1 LRKLGLSKAVHG
13 KVCAAHRRRAAFSL
27 AAAAAVIAPLPACA
41 IDVNWQTGTG
51 NWSTPSNWLLGVLP
65 VNADDAF
72 IMSNDAVNRTVTY
85 DFADAPLLLNTLW
98 LDNTG
103 GGTNTLL
110 QSGNVFSAPGQYIGV
125 NGYGSFIQTGG
136 SNSLVGFGTNR
147 FYLGFNTGGVGCY
160 TLSGG
165 TLFALGA
172 ENIGFAGSGAFVQ
185 TGGLNTAGILFLGQG
200 PGAQGSYTMTDGTAQ
215 VGIGV
220 WVGGTDLNPGGT
232 AAISIS
238 GGSMN
243 IAGPLKVWNGAGN
256 GVHLSGGTL
265 SATTLDLSGVPSLLD
280 WTGGTL
286 NLTNSNLLVGSNGL
300 LGGSLS
306 LSAGKALGISGT
318 TTVTNGATL
327 TLTGGTLT
335 TGALVLCGGSS
346 SLQWTTG
353 TLNLTNS
360 SLNVATNGLLG
371 AAINLLPGQALS
383 VGGTTTLAVGSTL
396 SIAGGSAT
404 LASLQLANWS
414 QLGLSNGT
422 ITLTGGAATAAGTLT
437 IASAM
442 LNHLGGNYTADRLA
456 IASGSYA
463 LSGSGKLALITD
475 ATIDNGTVL
484 QTGGTLCIAG
494 TNGLSLAVATNAV
507 ATYSISA
514 GTLRTPNLTIGG
526 SPINPGGTATLSIS
540 GGTITIASVLKVWPG
555 SQNAINLT
563 GGTLSAGSLD
573 VAGNSSTLHWTAG
586 TLNLTQSSLT
596 VSPGGF
602 FGSTL
607 TLNQGQALGVSGTT
621 TISPGAAL
629 TLSGGSFTT
638 GTLALSDWSQLT
650 LNAGSI
656 TVQTGTTASTNSG
669 ALFIG
674 ATAAPSIFNHPAG
687 PNAATAL
694 YLGVASTGT
703 YNLGAAATLTIAGD
717 ALIGGQAGIGTF
729 NQAGGMHTIGG
740 TLAIGTSAAAA
751 GTYNLIAGS
760 LSANN
765 LTIGPA
771 GTLNIGSYANLGV
784 PGTLSI
790 ASSGSAA
797 ININGGNISAGS
809 LDVSDW
815 SRLNLNSGT
824 LTITAGTTAP
834 TNSGALYV
842 GVTGPAAV
850 NHLAG
855 QNAAAYLHVGYAT
868 PGTYALAA
876 GSLTIGHDEYVGR
889 QFPSGSLFSQ
899 TGGTHAIAGSLFIG
913 TSTRAASVPMPTG
926 ANLDG
931 TIDYG
936 VAHAYADVFNLF
948 RTPDNATYDA
958 SGNLSGT
965 WNSLSYL
972 NGYPNGIYKLSYTI
986 TGGTSG
992 GSLFIAG
999 MGHIVPGS
1007 VQTDG
1012 NAVTADVQITHDN
1025 PDGTGGII
1033 NLFASN
1039 IAGVHLLSPGYT
1051 SGTQI
1056 FTSDFLRRTANFDTL
1071 RLMDWDGVNFSQV
1084 TSWSQR
1090 ATLNSPQTGA
1100 QGTAYENQ
1108 IALANA
1114 TRKDIWINIP
1124 LMADDDY
1131 IKRMADM
1138 FRDGLTS
1145 GAKVRVELSNE
1156 VWNAGFP
1163 QFGQNYNAALSNT
1176 NLTGVD
1182 GLTRAAQQYALRAAQ
1197 ASQIWQTEF
1206 GTAKARLE
1214 FILGGQIGQT
1224 NWAGAGL
1231 QFVKDTLGDPK
1242 NYFNAVAVAP
1252 YFGESANQIVPL
1264 GPNPDAIFNSIFTQ
1278 INGPLKTSIQTAA
1291 SNTASYGLSLYA
1303 YEGGDS
1309 LPATIGSIPG
1319 LTQQQGQ
1326 ALMAQL
1332 QDDPRMYQALQA
1344 LFANWNA
1351 AGGGLFA
1358 NFSHIGQ
1365 FWGLLT
1371 DSTLPGSQKWDATMA
1386 RMLYAGD
1393 ATIDNKVDYS
1403 DFLVLKANAGKSGMF
1418 WEQGDFNHD
1427 GVVDLADLAL
1437 MKPNLKGLTL
1447 TQAADVTT
1455 FVAQQFGTN
1464 GALGDRYLMSGPST
1478 LSVSGDAV
1486 VGNLGGIGTFRQL
1499 SGASTIAGRL
1509 IVGNGVGSYTLAG
1522 GALTITGDVSV
1533 GYSNGIGVFK
1543 HTAGTHTIAGNLIIG
1558 DGDGS
1563 LGSYTLTGPAS
1574 LSVSGNEYLGRNGGI
1589 GLLNQN
1595 GGAHIVTG
1603 LLSLGCS
1610 ATGQLNLSAGLL
1622 QAGSVSISNG
1632 SLLNQSGGTL
1642 IANALVNHGAFRLT
1656 GGSAILGPI
1665 SGTGT
1670 LCISNG
1676 AISAASISQPTVT
1689 VSNGGS
1695 LTLRTAASPILNSIT
1710 NLQLSASGTLDLANH
1725 ALLTNT
1731 SPASIKAWLASA
1743 YDATANQDWSGP
1755 SGLTSSLAHS
1765 NPLAYTVGYAY
1776 GGDPSAQDAGI
1787 AVDATHTLVRATLT
1801 GDANLDGQVDFFDI
1815 TQLLGYKY
1823 NSAAPASYT
1832 DGDLNY
1838 DGVVDFFDLTVLL
1851 SSNYNSGQQ
1860 FGAAHAAP
1868 TAAASPTAAVPE
1880 PVGMALICIG
1890 AAGLLRRRTRRC

>member
-1 LRKLGLSKAVHG
+1 M
-13 KVCAAHRRRAAFSL
+13 
-27 AAAAAVIAPLPACA
+27 PE
-41 IDVNWQTGTG
+41 
-51 NWSTPSNWLLGVLP
+51 VLP

-72 IMSNDAVNRTVTY
+72 IVNNDALVRTVTY

-110 QSGNVFSAPGQYIGV
+110 QSGNAFSAPGQYIGV

-136 SNSLVGFGTNR
+136 SNSLIGFGTNR
-147 FYLGFNTGGVGCY
+147 FYLGFNTGGVGRY
-160 TLSGG
+160 TLGGG

-185 TGGLNTAGILFLGQG
+185 SSGLNTAGILFLGQG
-200 PGAQGSYTMTDGTAQ
+200 PGSQGSYTMTGGTAQ

-232 AAISIS
+232 ASITIS

-243 IAGPLKVWNGAGN
+243 IAGPLKIWNGAGN
-256 GVHLSGGTL
+256 GLHLSGGAL
-265 SATTLDLSGVPSLLD
+265 LATTLDLSGVPSLLD

-286 NLTNSNLLVGSNGL
+286 NLTNSDLLVGPNGL
-300 LGGSLS
+300 LGGSVS
-306 LSAGKALGISGT
+306 LTSGKALGISGT

-327 TLTGGTLT
+327 TLAGGTLT
-335 TGALVLCGGSS
+335 TGSLILCGGTS
-346 SLQWTTG
+346 SLQWTAG
-353 TLNLTNS
+353 SLNLTNS
-360 SLNVATNGLLG
+360 DLTVATNGLLG

-396 SIAGGSAT
+396 SMTGGSAT
-404 LASLQLANWS
+404 LASLQLTNWS
-414 QLGLSNGT
+414 QLVLNSGAV
-422 ITLTGGAATAAGTLT
+422 TLTGGAATGAGTLT
-437 IASAM
+437 VDSAT
-442 LNHLGGNYTADRLA
+442 LNHSGGSYTADRLA
-456 IASGSYA
+456 IISGSYA
-463 LSGSGKLALITD
+463 LAGSAKLSVITD
-475 ATIDNGTVL
+475 ATIDDGALL
-484 QTGGTLCIAG
+484 QTGGTLCIVG
-494 TNGLSLAVATNAV
+494 TSGLSLAVATNAV
-507 ATYSISA
+507 ANCSISA
-514 GTLRTPNLTIGG
+514 GTLTTPNLTIGG
-526 SPINPGGTATLSIS
+526 SPITPGGTATLSIS
-540 GGTITIASVLKVWPG
+540 GGTVTIASVLKVWPG
-555 SQNAINLT
+555 SQNGIDLT
-563 GGTLSAGSLD
+563 GGTLSAGALD
-573 VAGNSSTLHWTAG
+573 VAGGSSTLHWTAG

-607 TLNQGQALGVSGTT
+607 TLNQGQGLGVSGTT
-621 TISPGAAL
+621 TISPGAAII
-629 TLSGGSFTT
+629 LSGGSFTT
-638 GTLALSDWSQLT
+638 GTLALSDWSQVT

-669 ALFIG
+669 TLVIG
-674 ATAAPSIFNHPAG
+674 ATAAPAIFNHPAG
-687 PNAATAL
+687 PNAASAL
-694 YLGVASTGT
+694 YLGVASSGT

-717 ALIGGQAGIGTF
+717 AQIGGQGGTGTF
-729 NQAGGMHTIGG
+729 NQAGGMHTVGG
-740 TLAIGTSAAAA
+740 TLSIGASAAA

-765 LTIGPA
+765 LILGPA
-771 GTLNIGSYANLGV
+771 GTLNIGSYANLNV
-784 PGTLSI
+784 PGTLSV
-790 ASSGSAA
+790 ASNGSAA
-797 ININGGNISAGS
+797 ININGGSISVGL
-809 LDVSDW
+809 LDVADW
-815 SRLNLNSGT
+815 SRANLNAGT
-824 LTITAGTTAP
+824 LTLTAGSTAS

-842 GVTGPAAV
+842 GVTGPATV

-855 QNAAAYLHVGYAT
+855 QNTATYLHVGFAS

-876 GSLTIGHDEYVGR
+876 GTLTIGHDEYVGR
-889 QFPSGSLFSQ
+889 QSGSGSLFTQ
-899 TGGTHAIAGSLFIG
+899 TGGTHTIQGTLFIG

-936 VAHAYADVFNLF
+936 VAHAYTDVFNLF

-958 SGNLSGT
+958 SGNLAGT

-986 TGGTSG
+986 AGGTSG
-992 GSLFIAG
+992 GGLFIAG

-1007 VQTDG
+1007 VQTIG
-1012 NAVTADVQITHDN
+1012 NSVTADVQITHDS

-1084 TSWSQR
+1084 TSWTQR
-1090 ATLNSPQTGA
+1090 ATLNAPQTGA

-1114 TRKDIWINIP
+1114 TKKDIWINIP
-1124 LMADDDY
+1124 LLADDDY

-1163 QFGQNYNAALSNT
+1163 QFGQNYNAAQSNT
-1176 NLTGVD
+1176 NLTGAD

-1206 GTAKARLE
+1206 GTAKSRLE

-1231 QFVKDTLGDPK
+1231 QYVKDTLGDPK
-1242 NYFNAVAVAP
+1242 NYFGAVAVAP

-1264 GPNPDAIFNSIFTQ
+1264 GPNPNAIFNSIFNE
-1278 INGPLKTSIQTAA
+1278 IDGPLNSSIQSAA
-1291 SNTASYGLSLYA
+1291 SNSASYGLNLYA

-1309 LPATIGSIPG
+1309 LPATIGAIPG

-1332 QDDPRMYQALQA
+1332 QNDPRMYQALQQ

-1351 AGGGLFA
+1351 AGGGLFT

-1447 TQAADVTT
+1447 AQAADITS
-1455 FVAQQFGTN
+1455 FVALQFGTN
-1464 GALGDRYLMSGPST
+1464 GTIGDRYVMSGPST
-1478 LSVSGDAV
+1478 LSVGGDAV
-1486 VGNLGGIGTFRQL
+1486 VGNLGGIGTFRQ
-1499 SGASTIAGRL
+1499 IAGVNAVSGRL

-1522 GALTITGDVSV
+1522 GTLAITGDVSV
-1533 GYSNGIGVFK
+1533 GYSNGLGVFL
-1543 HTAGTHTIAGNLIIG
+1543 HTGGSHTIGGNLIIG

-1563 LGSYTLTGPAS
+1563 LGSYTLGDAAS
-1574 LSVSGNEYLGRNGGI
+1574 LTVSGNEYLGRSGGV

-1595 GGAHIVTG
+1595 GGTHLVSG
-1603 LLSLGCS
+1603 LLSIGCS
-1610 ATGQLNLSAGLL
+1610 GAGQVNLSAGLL
-1622 QAGSVSISNG
+1622 QAGSVNVSSG

-1642 IANALVNHGAFRLT
+1642 IAGPLAIHGNLRLT
-1656 GGSAILGPI
+1656 GGSATLGPI
-1665 SGTGT
+1665 TGTGT

-1676 AISAASISQPTVT
+1676 VVSAASISQPTVT

-1695 LTLRTAASPILNSIT
+1695 LTLRTAAAPIVNSII
-1710 NLQLSASGTLDLANH
+1710 NLQLTGNGTLDLNNH
-1725 ALLTNT
+1725 ALLTST
-1731 SPASIKAWLASA
+1731 SPTSIKAWLASA
-1743 YDATANQDWSGP
+1743 YDAAGNQDWTGP
-1755 SGLTSSLAHS
+1755 AGLTSSLARS
-1765 NPLAYTVGYAY
+1765 NPLVYTVGYAF
-1776 GGDPSAQDAGI
+1776 GGDPSTQDAGI
-1787 AVDATHTLVRATLT
+1787 AVDPGQTLVRTTLT
-1801 GDANLDGQVDFFDI
+1801 GDANLDGQVDFFDL
-1815 TQLLGYKY
+1815 TQILGYKY
-1823 NSAAPASYT
+1823 NSGAPASYT

-1860 FGAAHAAP
+1860 FGAAHAGP
-1868 TAAASPTAAVPE
+1868 PAAAAALPAAVAPE
-1880 PVGMALICIG
+1880 PAAITLVGIG
-1890 AAGLLRRRTRRC
+1890 AAGLLTRRRRRRRRRGAPSF